1 MLVFNNVCL
10 TCSSI
15 IYCLLP
21 TAYCLLPT
29 AYCLLL
35 LPFLFYNEENANHND
50 DDSYPTRERYRFVK
64 DELGR

>member
-10 TCSSI
+10 TCSSF

-21 TAYCLLPT
+21 TAYSLLLT
-29 AYCLLL
+29 AYCFL
-35 LPFLFYNEENANHND
+35 LPAFLFYNEENANHND
-50 DDSYPTRERYRFVK
+50 DDSYPAREWHRFVK